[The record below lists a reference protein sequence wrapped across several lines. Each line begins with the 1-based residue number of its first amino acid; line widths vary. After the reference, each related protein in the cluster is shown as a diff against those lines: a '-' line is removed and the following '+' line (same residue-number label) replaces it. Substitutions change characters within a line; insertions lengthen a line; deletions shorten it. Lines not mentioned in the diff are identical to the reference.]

1 MRTVDL
7 ITKKRDGHSL
17 SREEIEFLIR
27 EYTGDRIPDYQMA
40 AWAMAVYFRGMNREE
55 TIALTEA
62 MIRSG
67 ETVDLSAIEGV
78 IVDKHST
85 GGVGDTTTLVLAPLV
100 AAAGV
105 PVAKMS
111 GRGLGHTGGTIDK
124 LETIPGLRVDLTIPE
139 FIAQVNRIGVSIVGQ
154 TGNLVPADKK
164 LYALRDV
171 TGTVESLPLI
181 AASIMSKKLA
191 AGAHAILL
199 DVKTGGGAFMKTRED
214 AFALA
219 EMMVAIGEGLG
230 HPTVAFITDM
240 DQPLGRAVGNA
251 LEVKET
257 IATLQGRGPEDLTE
271 LCLTLGAE
279 LLVLAGRVP
288 APEEGRA
295 LLAQLLQSGAGLEK
309 FAELIEAQGGNPRVI
324 ENPDLLP
331 RAPAVLPVRAPET
344 GYVASIDCQGIGH
357 TAMILGAGRATKE
370 DRIDPAVG
378 IELVKKV
385 GDEVAAGEVLAH
397 VHAPNAALGE
407 AAALKVQRC
416 FRLSPEAAPKPP
428 LVYGRLSH
436 SR

>member
-1 MRTVDL
+1 
-7 ITKKRDGHSL
+7 
-17 SREEIEFLIR
+17 
-27 EYTGDRIPDYQMA
+27 
-40 AWAMAVYFRGMNREE
+40 
-55 TIALTEA
+55 
-62 MIRSG
+62 
-67 ETVDLSAIEGV
+67 
-78 IVDKHST
+78 
-85 GGVGDTTTLVLAPLV
+85 
-100 AAAGV
+100 
-105 PVAKMS
+105 
-111 GRGLGHTGGTIDK
+111 DK

-251 LEVKET
+251 LEVKEA

-324 ENPDLLP
+324 ENPDLLS

-344 GYVASIDCQGIGH
+344 GYVASI
-357 TAMILGAGRATKE
+357 
-370 DRIDPAVG
+370 
-378 IELVKKV
+378 
-385 GDEVAAGEVLAH
+385 
-397 VHAPNAALGE
+397 
-407 AAALKVQRC
+407 
-416 FRLSPEAAPKPP
+416 
-428 LVYGRLSH
+428 
-436 SR
+436 